1 MADRGNKPRIFKEYI
16 GNWKNYPKDE
26 VKIRVARPSV
36 LAPSL
41 ELLSAFMK
49 LKKCWMGKG
58 LTELEARKK
67 AWEEI
72 DYETRFR
79 REILNNAK
87 AMAKLKEVKELA
99 KNRNVR
105 LICDEKN
112 PPCHRFILMKL
123 LEELE

>member
-1 MADRGNKPRIFKEYI
+1 MADRGNKPRIFEGYI

-41 ELLSAFMK
+41 ELLSEFVKA
-49 LKKCWMGKG
+49 KKYWMAKG

-72 DYETRFR
+72 GYETRFR
-79 REILNNAK
+79 REILNNPK
-87 AMAKLKEVKELA
+87 AMAKLKEIKDLA

-105 LICDEKN
+105 LICYEKN
-112 PPCHRFILMKL
+112 PPCHRFILTKL
-123 LEELE
+123 IEEEE